1 MGSNMEGGQFVRL
14 GAFRASGSYR
24 CLHQALGAYWLTA
37 LTTPQVCFNI
47 GVGSTFHFT
56 AVNLPSVFLV
66 AVLFAVSRLF
76 YPECHGQRA
85 GD

>member
-1 MGSNMEGGQFVRL
+1 MGSNMEGGQFVKS
-14 GAFRASGSYR
+14 GAFMASGSHR

-47 GVGSTFHFT
+47 RVGGTSHFIV
-56 AVNLPSVFLV
+56 VNLSPVFLV
-66 AVLFAVSRLF
+66 GIVFDLSRLF
-76 YPECHGQRA
+76 YPECRGQKA